1 MARSLGE
8 KIGAGGRRRG
18 GFYTPSPKSARWV
31 LVTPG
36 TRSKDPGHPGVQD
49 PGHPEWSE
57 TNHPRPGT
65 RGSRTPGT
73 WSGQGGL
80 GLLPDSPQR
89 EATCSRSSTYSK
101 FTVTP
106 LNSAACL

>member
-18 GFYTPSPKSARWV
+18 GFYTPSPKSARWARG
-31 LVTPG
+31 TPG
-36 TRSKDPGHPGVQD
+36 TRSKDPGTRAKTGHPGVQD

-57 TNHPRPGT
+57 TISKVTGDPGVQDSGHPGWSETIHPRPGT

-73 WSGQGGL
+73 RGGQG
-80 GLLPDSPQR
+80 
-89 EATCSRSSTYSK
+89 
-101 FTVTP
+101 
-106 LNSAACL
+106 